1 MSVKCIYKSFPLLN
15 CNEIR
20 PCLKSDPSS
29 SKIAHTIPSWT
40 LRKSAKYADKY
51 SKHPHWRVPSSTSI
65 LMSHCCAQSQK
76 MWRQCHSFRCFLWRW
91 DPVSKQAL
99 LQLQTEQ
106 FAVSDAQGCTAS
118 LAQIRCQHGLGAV
131 PRPRAATEFPHI
143 VIGCTYAEGGK
154 YILILPS
161 GDCSPLAKLLQYA
174 SGVHYI
180 NI

>member
-1 MSVKCIYKSFPLLN
+1 MSVKSIYKSFPLLN

-29 SKIAHTIPSWT
+29 SSYNNTPMNPKKASKICRQILQTSPLEVPFFNLHSSPIAVPI
-40 LRKSAKYADKY
+40 AKR
-51 SKHPHWRVPSSTSI
+51 WV
-65 LMSHCCAQSQK
+65 
-76 MWRQCHSFRCFLWRW
+76 WRQCHSFRCFLWWW

-143 VIGCTYAEGGK
+143 VIGCTCADTQTFRDRCIHYTVHAYSK
-154 YILILPS
+154 MYLPM
-161 GDCSPLAKLLQYA
+161 LAK
-174 SGVHYI
+174 
-180 NI
+180 